1 MKTVAIVGGGAAG
14 MGAAW
19 GLAKAGWKVLLIE
32 AEAAI
37 GGHCLAAR
45 VPLPGG
51 GEALVDVG
59 VSDFNRA
66 TFANVGALFDE
77 LGLEYRPIGQ
87 DASFML
93 PGGAAVLHSRDGALH
108 CSAAVTDPGQLEAD
122 VARFRLECMEVLED
136 ETWRDTTLAEY
147 VAAKRY
153 GDDFRDIY
161 LYPRAQGSFPMPD
174 CHPGEYLVRALVA
187 FWRIHG
193 IAGPGPADRN
203 VLVGGMH
210 SYGAAFTR
218 WLEAHGGEVQ
228 TGARVVGVARRP
240 EGARVRIEDSTG
252 AHRTVM
258 ADQLVMAVPANVIV
272 PLLEDASQAE
282 VQAFAGFAWQRA
294 RVVVHRDPALM
305 PADRSTWG
313 AYNYVCNVG
322 PVPGIRPTITF
333 YPKKL
338 AGLELDDVFVTVN
351 PFREP
356 DPALVID
363 SRFMLHP
370 AAAPTT
376 EMSTARVA
384 QLQGIRGTWFCGG
397 YLRRPWVHEPALA
410 SGAELAERMLHRLG
424 GGADDGLL
432 ADDFLAS
439 VPLFKGLDPVALGDL
454 RMAAERFAVGAGE
467 VLFRQGDRGDGL
479 YLVERGQLAV
489 EARTPGDD
497 AVVMSHIDPGEMV
510 GEFSLLDGAPRSAT
524 VTALQPTNGL
534 FLSAERFAG
543 LRADGRPAAF
553 ETVERIRTE
562 VARRVRAT
570 LEGIAA
576 SPPCAASELR
586 RAGQAAEMAEAA
598 AQDAAVLLKGLVP
611 FADLDPDEIQALA
624 NLGNRFTAPRGTRLL
639 EAGAPPGPLYIVM
652 RGAIRTGI
660 DRAGGTEQVAV
671 HGPGALA
678 GLVALED
685 GGVQPLSVDVVEDA
699 ILLRIERRNFEALRK
714 GYTPL
719 AHKLFGLIGR
729 LLVRELRR
737 ANRHHARGAAIA
749 RFNAAARE
757 AA

>member
-19 GLAKAGWKVLLIE
+19 GLAKAGWKVVLIE
-32 AEAAI
+32 AESAI

-45 VPLPGG
+45 VPLPDG

-87 DASFML
+87 DASFMR
-93 PGGAAVLHSRDGALH
+93 PDGTGVLHSKGGVLH
-108 CSAAVTDPGQLEAD
+108 CSAEVADPARLEAD
-122 VARFRLECMEVLED
+122 VGRFRLECMEVLED
-136 ETWRDTTLAEY
+136 ETYRDMTLAAY
-147 VAAKRY
+147 VAEKGY
-153 GDDFRDIY
+153 GADFRDIY

-174 CHPGEYLVRALVA
+174 CHPGDYLVRALVA

-240 EGARVRIEDSTG
+240 EGPRVRIEDAAG
-252 AHRTVM
+252 AHRTIM
-258 ADQLVMAVPANVIV
+258 ADQLVLAVPANVIV

-282 VQAFAGFAWQRA
+282 TQAFSGFAWQRA

-305 PADRSTWG
+305 PQDRATWG
-313 AYNYVCNVG
+313 AYNYVLNVG
-322 PVPGIRPTITF
+322 GQPEIRPTISF

-338 AGLELDDVFVTVN
+338 AGLPLDDVFVTVN

-424 GGADDGLL
+424 SGADDGLL

-454 RMAAERFAVGAGE
+454 RMAAERFAVEAGG
-467 VLFRQGDRGDGL
+467 VLFRQGDKGDGL
-479 YLVERGQLAV
+479 YLIQRGLLAV
-489 EARTPGDD
+489 EAKTPGDD
-497 AVVMSHIDPGEMV
+497 AIVMSEIKPGEMV
-510 GEFSLLDGAPRSAT
+510 GEFSLLDGASRSAS

-534 FLSAERFAG
+534 FLSAERFAAM
-543 LRADGRPAAF
+543 RADGRPAAF
-553 ETVERIRTE
+553 ETVERVRTE

-570 LEGIAA
+570 LERMAQ
-576 SPPCAASELR
+576 SPPCAPSELR
-586 RAGQAAEMAEAA
+586 RAGQIRDLVPDTAHDAA
-598 AQDAAVLLKGLVP
+598 AMLRGLLP
-611 FADLDPDEIQALA
+611 FAELGAEEIRALA
-624 NLGNRFTAPRGTRLL
+624 NLGDRFTAARGTRLL
-639 EAGAPPGPLYIVM
+639 EAGAAPGPLYIVL

-660 DRAGGTEQVAV
+660 DRPGGIEQVAV
-671 HGPGALA
+671 HGPGALV
-678 GLVALED
+678 GLVALVD
-685 GGVQPLSVDVVEDA
+685 GGEQPLSVDTVEDA
-699 ILLRIERRNFEALRK
+699 ILLRIGRRNFEALRK
-714 GYTPL
+714 GYTAL

-737 ANRHHARGAAIA
+737 ANRHRARGAAIA